1 MKHTHRLILGSTLLL
16 ALTACQAPND
26 GRVGQAVAPMELKIY
41 DAPPEQT
48 PNLTEALGNAL
59 GKVGNVTMPAP
70 GKLLVYAPRDAQ
82 ASISTAI
89 TSLGKASP
97 ADQKSTQV
105 NLHFWIVDGATGP
118 GSDDAALQPLSA
130 TLDTVRQAMGPL
142 HFRLDQTL
150 AAAASAGHCGSIVA
164 ATDDGYPRA
173 ISFTVN
179 AVNDNSIDLDVGY
192 EDHGQSGLAKFG
204 TQIDAESGH
213 YVVLAQAPGACA
225 PARPGKTAPPCPEK
239 PALRLFIV
247 RADRLPPHA

>member
-26 GRVGQAVAPMELKIY
+26 GRVGQAIAPMELKIY
-41 DAPPEQT
+41 AVPPEQT

-82 ASISTAI
+82 ASISAAI
-89 TSLGKASP
+89 TSLGNASP
-97 ADQKSTQV
+97 ADQKSAQV

-130 TLDTVRQAMGPL
+130 TLDTVRQTMGTL

-150 AAAASAGHCGSIVA
+150 SAMASAGHGGSIVA
-164 ATDDGYPRA
+164 TTSGGYPRA
-173 ISFTVN
+173 IDFTVN
-179 AVNDNSIDLDVGY
+179 TINGNSIDLDVGY
-192 EDHGQSGLAKFG
+192 DDQGRGGLAKFR
-204 TQIDAESGH
+204 TQIDAEPGH

-225 PARPGKTAPPCPEK
+225 PAPLGGISPPCPEK